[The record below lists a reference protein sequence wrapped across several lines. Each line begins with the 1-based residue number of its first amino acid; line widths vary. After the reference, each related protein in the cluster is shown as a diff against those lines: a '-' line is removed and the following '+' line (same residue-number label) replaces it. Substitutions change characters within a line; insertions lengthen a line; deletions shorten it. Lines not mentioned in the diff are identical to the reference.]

1 MAEAEADTT
10 MTDAP
15 VAGTDRPS
23 PSQVVDSIEVD
34 NAGKT
39 EDVADGGS
47 DAGDNDAQDDGG
59 DGRPVSNAQYK
70 ALKAITEVLS
80 DFKVKKGNE

>member
-1 MAEAEADTT
+1 

-15 VAGTDRPS
+15 AQAVDQPAS
-23 PSQVVDSIEVD
+23 SQVVDSIEVE
-34 NAGKT
+34 NAVKT
-39 EDVADGGS
+39 EDAADDGS
-47 DAGDNDAQDDGG
+47 DAEDNDAQEETG

-80 DFKVKKGNE
+80 EFKVKKGNE